1 MVKRRKEPRAPKRE
15 TAVTRDAAR
24 ATVTFEFLTDKQRDA
39 WEAYQANEVIFLTG
53 PAGTGKSFLATA
65 FAIKDILSKTRK
77 KIVLTRPI
85 VEAGESL
92 GFLPGDFNEK
102 VGPYM
107 RPLFDCYKVLC
118 PGATMKNKVI
128 ESAFEV
134 APLAYMRGRT
144 FDDSVCILDEAQNCT
159 PSQIKLF
166 LTRLGKNSKMI
177 VTGDPR
183 QSDLRE
189 RSGMVG
195 IMDRL
200 ADLEGIAVVKFVNDE
215 IVRHSLVGK
224 IIERLESE

>member
-1 MVKRRKEPRAPKRE
+1 MAKRRSERAVERE
-15 TAVTRDAAR
+15 VTRERSRSD
-24 ATVTFEFLTDKQRDA
+24 VTFEFLTEKQREA
-39 WEAYQANEVIFLTG
+39 WEAYQANDVIFLTG

-65 FAIKDILSKTRK
+65 FAIRDILQRVRK
-77 KIVLTRPI
+77 KIILTRPI

-92 GFLPGDFNEK
+92 GYLPGTFNEK
-102 VGPYM
+102 VSPYM
-107 RPLFDCYKVLC
+107 SPLFDCYHVLC
-118 PGATMKNKVI
+118 PGATMKNKII

-134 APLAYMRGRT
+134 APLAFMRGRT
-144 FDDSVCILDEAQNCT
+144 MSDAVCILDESQNAT

-166 LTRLGKNSKMI
+166 LTRLGNNSKMI
-177 VTGDPR
+177 ITGDPR

-195 IMDRL
+195 VMDKL
-200 ADLEGIAVVKFVNDE
+200 GDLEGIGIVRFTNSD

>member
-1 MVKRRKEPRAPKRE
+1 VS
-15 TAVTRDAAR
+15 
-24 ATVTFEFLTDKQRDA
+24 FEFLTDKQRDA
-39 WEAYQANEVIFLTG
+39 WESYQKNEIIFLTG

-65 FAIKDILSKTRK
+65 FAIKDILSKTRR
-77 KIVLTRPI
+77 KIILTRPI

-92 GFLPGDFNEK
+92 GYLPGDFNEK

-107 RPLFDCYKVLC
+107 RPLYDCYHYLC
-118 PGATMKNKVI
+118 PGATIKNKII
-128 ESAFEV
+128 EGAFEI

-144 FDDSVCILDEAQNCT
+144 FDDSVCVLDEAQNCT
-159 PSQIKLF
+159 ESQIKLF

-183 QSDLRE
+183 QSDLRD
-189 RSGMVG
+189 RAGMVG

-200 ADLEGIAVVKFVNDE
+200 ADLEGIGIVKFVNSE

-224 IIERLESE
+224 ILERLE

>member
-1 MVKRRKEPRAPKRE
+1 MPKRRSDRAVERE
-15 TAVTRDAAR
+15 VTRERSRSD
-24 ATVTFEFLTDKQRDA
+24 VTFEFLTDKQRVA
-39 WEAYQANEVIFLTG
+39 WEAYQANDVIFLTG

-65 FAIKDILSKTRK
+65 FAIRDILQRVRK
-77 KIVLTRPI
+77 KIILTRPI

-92 GFLPGDFNEK
+92 GYLPGTFNEK
-102 VGPYM
+102 VSPYM
-107 RPLFDCYKVLC
+107 SPLFDCYHVLC

-134 APLAYMRGRT
+134 APLAFMRGRT
-144 FDDSVCILDEAQNCT
+144 MIDAVCILDEAQNAT

-166 LTRLGKNSKMI
+166 LTRLGNNSKMI
-177 VTGDPR
+177 ITGDPR

-195 IMDRL
+195 VMDKL
-200 ADLEGIAVVKFVNDE
+200 GDLEGVEIIRFGNSD

-224 IIERLESE
+224 IIDRLESE